1 MSGSR
6 SLRPRALP
14 PGRAVVRA
22 LVASGL
28 AVAISFGGAGAA
40 EAASCGPADGFSRLA
55 SGSLF
60 RLQDQQVLTAPNTL
74 NELGQVG
81 RGWGG
86 FAWTGAGGDGVVYA
100 LSTAGKL
107 YWYRWDSAAQGWAP
121 RSGSVVGVGFT
132 PGTRVTNIAI
142 GANGWIYTVR
152 SDRRLVAY
160 QHIGRLTGA
169 ASWANSGGF
178 ALGTG
183 WTANELIA
191 PQGDGI
197 IYRQLNGN
205 LYWYRHSDPT
215 AGPVTWNNG
224 GRGVK
229 VGAGW
234 RFYDLLPLGGGVLLA
249 TSAPSG
255 QVTVW
260 QHADP
265 VSGGQGW
272 LVSSLKKY
280 LARADSFG
288 VIMAPNSCS

>member
-1 MSGSR
+1 MSR
-6 SLRPRALP
+6 VFLA
-14 PGRAVVRA
+14 A
-22 LVASGL
+22 GL
-28 AVAISFGGAGAA
+28 AAAITLTGPGAA
-40 EAASCGPADGFSRLA
+40 EAASCGTAEGFTRL
-55 SGSLF
+55 STGSLI
-60 RLQDQQVLTAPNTL
+60 RVQDAQVLGAPNSL
-74 NELGQVG
+74 NEVGPVG
-81 RGWGG
+81 RGWGS

-100 LSTAGKL
+100 LTTAGRL
-107 YWYRWDSAAQGWAP
+107 HWYRFDQATQGWAAG
-121 RSGSVVGVGFT
+121 SGAVVGVGFT
-132 PGTRVTNIAI
+132 PGTRVTNIAV

-169 ASWANSGGF
+169 ATWANSGGF
-178 ALGTG
+178 VIGSG

-197 IYRQLNGN
+197 IYRQLGGN
-205 LYWYRHSDPT
+205 LFWYRHSDPT
-215 AGPVTWNNG
+215 AGPLTWNNG

-229 VGAGW
+229 IGAGW

-272 LVSSLKKY
+272 VVSGVRKY